1 MSYSVNPLKQI
12 TVFESKARTASA
24 NSTDLNNF
32 GYRGVTLTLKAAS
45 KTGTSPTL
53 DVKVQGKDAITGE
66 YYDLHGAAFAQVTD
80 NQANVVYLTIY
91 PGVAET
97 SGQTV
102 SDVLP
107 KTWRVVSTIGGT
119 NTPGYTFG
127 VSATLLP

>member
-1 MSYSVNPLKQI
+1 MAFAVNPLKTQ
-12 TVFESKARTASA
+12 TVFADAARTASA
-24 NSTDLNNF
+24 NSADYNNY
-32 GYRGVTLTLKAAS
+32 GYRGVTLVVMADT

-53 DVKVQGKDAITGE
+53 DLKVQGKDPVSGE
-66 YYDLHGAAFAQVTD
+66 YYDIHGAAFAQITD
-80 NQANVVYLTIY
+80 NLTAARYLTVY

-119 NTPGYTFG
+119 STPGYTYS

>member
-1 MSYSVNPLKQI
+1 MSYAVNPLKQI

-24 NSTDLNNF
+24 NSSDQNNF
-32 GYRGVTLTLKAAS
+32 GYRGVTLNLKAAS

-53 DVKVQGKDAITGE
+53 DVKVQGKDPVTGE
-66 YYDLHGAAFAQVTD
+66 YFDIHGAAFAQVTD
-80 NQANVVYLTIY
+80 NQTAPVYLTIY

-107 KTWRVVSTIGGT
+107 KTWRVVTTIGGSA
-119 NTPGYTFG
+119 TPGYTFS